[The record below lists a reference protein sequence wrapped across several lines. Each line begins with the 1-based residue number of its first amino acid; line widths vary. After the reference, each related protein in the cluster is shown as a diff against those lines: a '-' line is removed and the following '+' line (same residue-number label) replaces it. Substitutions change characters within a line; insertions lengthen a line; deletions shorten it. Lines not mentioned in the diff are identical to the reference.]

1 MRILVESLKRM
12 YNSIPRKITKEKI
25 ESMSVL
31 TEDEKK
37 YILGK

>member
-12 YNSIPRKITKEKI
+12 YNSTPRKITKEKI
-25 ESMSVL
+25 QSMSVL

-37 YILGK
+37 YIIGQ